1 MDYIEVSITNFTGFD
16 PEIVVAQLAELGFES
31 FTESESGIQGFIRE
45 DLYQEDA
52 IKDYLRQLHAEH
64 GLNHS
69 VLKIA
74 DQNWNAIW
82 ESAYEPVVIAG
93 KCRVRAPFH
102 DPRADMTYE
111 IVIEPQMSFGT
122 AHHET
127 TSLMLELMMEEEVKN
142 KRVLDMGC
150 GTGVLAILAHKMQAD
165 QIVAIDFDEWAY
177 SNALDNM
184 EKNDALSV
192 TVIQGMAGD
201 IPGPGYDI
209 IIANINRNVLLS
221 DIPVYAGF
229 LNDHGTLLI
238 SGFYEVDLDQ
248 IRAASENSG
257 LRYVSHKSD
266 NNWVGVKFVK

>member
-1 MDYIEVSITNFTGFD
+1 MAQFKNAHDSHAHSLKILNTLREYDTFLESLT
-16 PEIVVAQLAELGFES
+16 VVA
-31 FTESESGIQGFIRE
+31 
-45 DLYQEDA
+45 
-52 IKDYLRQLHAEH
+52 
-64 GLNHS
+64 
-69 VLKIA
+69 
-74 DQNWNAIW
+74 
-82 ESAYEPVVIAG
+82 
-93 KCRVRAPFH
+93 
-102 DPRADMTYE
+102 
-111 IVIEPQMSFGT
+111 
-122 AHHET
+122 
-127 TSLMLELMMEEEVKN
+127 
-142 KRVLDMGC
+142 DMGC

-192 TVIQGMAGD
+192 AVIQGMAGD

-229 LNDHGTLLI
+229 LNDRGTLLM

-248 IRAASENSG
+248 ITAASENSG
-257 LRYVSHKSD
+257 LHYVGHKSE

>member
-52 IKDYLRQLHAEH
+52 IKDYLQQLHAEH

-229 LNDHGTLLI
+229 LNDRGTLLM

-248 IRAASENSG
+248 ITAASENSG
-257 LRYVSHKSD
+257 LHYVGHKSE

>member
-82 ESAYEPVVIAG
+82 ESAYEPVIIAG

-111 IVIEPQMSFGT
+111 IVIEPRMSFGT

-229 LNDHGTLLI
+229 LNDRGTLLM

-248 IRAASENSG
+248 ITAASENSG
-257 LRYVSHKSD
+257 LHYVGHKSE

>member
-52 IKDYLRQLHAEH
+52 INDYLLQLHAEH

-82 ESAYEPVVIAG
+82 ESAYEPVIIAG

-111 IVIEPQMSFGT
+111 IVIEPRMSFGT

-192 TVIQGMAGD
+192 AVIQGMAGD

-229 LNDHGTLLI
+229 LNDRGTLLM

-248 IRAASENSG
+248 ITAASENSG
-257 LRYVSHKSD
+257 LHYVNHKSE